1 MFDDVTGQEGE
12 TGIKYSVDDENSADN
27 VNTVGAGNK
36 SLEKIYLVFRH
47 SCQLKILTAVKS
59 APKKPCSIPDQIVRG
74 MTRI

>member
-36 SLEKIYLVFRH
+36 SLEKTYLVFRH
-47 SCQLKILTAVKS
+47 SC
-59 APKKPCSIPDQIVRG
+59 
-74 MTRI
+74 